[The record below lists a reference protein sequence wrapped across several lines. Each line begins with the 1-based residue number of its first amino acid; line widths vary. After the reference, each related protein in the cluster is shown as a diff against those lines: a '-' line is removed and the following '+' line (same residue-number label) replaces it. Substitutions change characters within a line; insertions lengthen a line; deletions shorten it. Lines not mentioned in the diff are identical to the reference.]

1 MIRRGNEVLN
11 RLENPRSNRQSSA
24 SNTRQ
29 FPEGSQQ
36 TGTTSTSVPSEVA
49 GTPESSHAESS
60 TLQSQTDSDSVN
72 VYVKIY
78 LKI

>member
-11 RLENPRSNRQSSA
+11 RLENPRSNRQSSS
-24 SNTRQ
+24 SNARQ
-29 FPEGSQQ
+29 FPEGSQAE
-36 TGTTSTSVPSEVA
+36 TTSTSVPPEVA
-49 GTPESSHAESS
+49 GTPESSQAESS
-60 TLQSQTDSDSVN
+60 APQSQTDSDSVN

>member
-11 RLENPRSNRQSSA
+11 RLENPRSNRQSSS
-24 SNTRQ
+24 SNARQ

-36 TGTTSTSVPSEVA
+36 AETTSTSVPPEAA
-49 GTPESSHAESS
+49 GTPESSQAESS
-60 TLQSQTDSDSVN
+60 APQSQTDSDSVN
-72 VYVKIY
+72 VYVIIY

>member
-11 RLENPRSNRQSSA
+11 RLENPRSNRQSSS
-24 SNTRQ
+24 SNARQ

-36 TGTTSTSVPSEVA
+36 AETTSTSVPPEVA
-49 GTPESSHAESS
+49 GTPESSAP
-60 TLQSQTDSDSVN
+60 QSQTDSDSVN